1 MWRTENERWFT
12 AMAKG
17 ALKKFWRTRIYDYG
31 ECEADILKAYPD
43 LVVITFFDVMDWE
56 IEKYGSCYP
65 EY

>member
-1 MWRTENERWFT
+1 
-12 AMAKG
+12 MAKG